1 MIRVTGKWTKNEI
14 FYCHSSY
21 SHKRLGGFW
30 NLKKKQTNKKKTK
43 TKTKTDVGHKVTT
56 KFDTGFGKVM

>member
-1 MIRVTGKWTKNEI
+1 MDQ
-14 FYCHSSY
+14 
-21 SHKRLGGFW
+21 KRNILLSFKLFPQKTRW
-30 NLKKKQTNKKKTK
+30 FLEFEKKQTNKKKTK